1 MRLLNALRAMLM
13 RSSRMFVWST
23 TTLGLFVLFSV
34 FAAIG
39 YDSYLGTLQINEQA
53 AMNIA
58 ALAGQDVA
66 RNIELYDLSLQAV
79 IEGMNDPDVMRLQP
93 RLRQKALFETSAT
106 AQGLGALVV
115 LDESGSIVLDS
126 RSAFPRAGNFVDR
139 EYFIIHR
146 DSPQSIGLYASRPF
160 RARLQ
165 GSIWSISF
173 SRRID
178 RADGS
183 FGGIVSSTMKLV
195 HFQQLFSKVA
205 LGLNGSIT
213 LLRDDGSIV
222 ASNVED
228 DDRIGGNWQAASAFA
243 HLPAGARGS
252 FISDE
257 SIDGIARLYAF
268 QRISG
273 LPLVVMVGL
282 SKSQVLAPWWS
293 KILLL
298 GGIFAIMAGSVVFLV
313 WILESELSRR
323 ARAEFAAAELARTDG
338 LTKLAN
344 RRWFDEVLSQEWAR
358 GMRDERPI
366 SLVMIDADH
375 FKLFN
380 DTYGHQSG
388 DSALTAIAGV
398 IAGATKRPSDLA
410 VRYGGEEFAL
420 LLPDTDERGAMRIA
434 AAIRDGVSGRR
445 IDHAASEHKVL
456 TVSAGAATAMPR
468 PGMRAASLVR
478 DADAALYRAK
488 RRGRN
493 AISAGNVVAAD
504 FKPQVNRAS

>member
-13 RSSRMFVWST
+13 RSSRMFVWSMT
-23 TTLGLFVLFSV
+23 ALGLVILFSF

-39 YDSYLGTLQINEQA
+39 YDSYLGTLQINRQA

-58 ALAGQDVA
+58 ALAEQDVA
-66 RNIELYDLSLQAV
+66 RTVELYDLSLRSV
-79 IEGMNDPDVMRLQP
+79 IDGINDPDVMRLEP
-93 RLRQKALFETSAT
+93 RWRQKALFDTSST

-115 LDESGSIVLDS
+115 LDRSGTIVLDS
-126 RSAFPRAGNFVDR
+126 RSASPRAGNFVDR
-139 EYFIIHR
+139 EYFIIQR
-146 DSPQSIGLYASRPF
+146 DSPPGIGLYVSRPF

-165 GSIWSISF
+165 GDIWSISI

-183 FGGIVSSTMKLV
+183 FGGIVSGTMKLV

-213 LLRDDGSIV
+213 LLGDDGTIIV
-222 ASNVED
+222 SDVAD
-228 DDRIGGNWQAASAFA
+228 DGRIGGNWQAASAFA
-243 HLPAGARGS
+243 HLPGGARGS
-252 FISDE
+252 FVSDE
-257 SIDGIARLYAF
+257 ATDGIARLYAF
-268 QRISG
+268 QRVG
-273 LPLVVMVGL
+273 ELPLVVMVGL

-298 GGIFAIMAGSVVFLV
+298 SGIFAVMAGSVVFLV
-313 WILESELSRR
+313 WILETELHRR
-323 ARAEFAAAELARTDG
+323 ASAEFAAAQLARTDG

-344 RRWFDEVLSQEWAR
+344 RRWFDEVLSHEWSRAAR
-358 GMRDERPI
+358 DGRPI
-366 SLVMIDADH
+366 SMVMIDADR

-380 DTYGHQSG
+380 DSYGHQSG
-388 DSALTAIAGV
+388 DGVLATIAVV
-398 IAGATKRPSDLA
+398 IADATGRPSDLA
-410 VRYGGEEFAL
+410 ARYGGEEFAV

-434 AAIRDGVSGRR
+434 AAIRDGVNGRR
-445 IDHAASEHKVL
+445 IAHAASEHEIV
-456 TVSAGAATAMPR
+456 TVSAGVATAVPR

-488 RRGRN
+488 ALGRN
-493 AISAGNVVAAD
+493 AVSAGNVVSAD
-504 FKPQVNRAS
+504 FKPPVTRAS